1 MFFATLAGALIG
13 SLWGLRLRVVK
24 GREGAREF
32 AFGPHM
38 VAGAQWC
45 SLCLLC
51 QDCGHDGSR
60 SAFSVQQ
67 TSEVDNEGQTQ

>member
-1 MFFATLAGALIG
+1 VFFATLVGALIG

-38 VAGAQWC
+38 VAGAQLVLIMPALSGLW
-45 SLCLLC
+45 S
-51 QDCGHDGSR
+51 
-60 SAFSVQQ
+60 
-67 TSEVDNEGQTQ
+67 